1 MRPGLPDH
9 TSADPIERQSSRPN
23 FQGLVYP
30 GRSGDMQ
37 PTDGPDHPPGK
48 SFTYSS
54 DPHFNILVSSCR
66 DSPDRFSLLGFFGP
80 AFLCASYNDREDI
93 AEGLAEVYL
102 RYKRAGASAEMH
114 MYATSG
120 HGFGLRPFETGSVA
134 KWPERFLEW
143 IGDVCPPVS
152 SKL

>member
-1 MRPGLPDH
+1 VRELGGDAPGPD
-9 TSADPIERQSSRPN
+9 SADPIERQSSRLN

-37 PTDGPDHPPGK
+37 PTDGPDHPP
-48 SFTYSS
+48 
-54 DPHFNILVSSCR
+54 
-66 DSPDRFSLLGFFGP
+66 
-80 AFLCASYNDREDI
+80 AFLCASYNDRLDI

-114 MYATSG
+114 MYATKG

-134 KWPERFLEW
+134 KWPERFLDW
-143 IGDVCPPVS
+143 IVDVRPPS
-152 SKL
+152 SAKL